1 MHGWKRNLLI
11 VLAWLSL
18 TPITA
23 SAQEIGVQVR
33 IADRQGAG
41 VPNIEVTLRDAS
53 GQTVLARG
61 TTDERGEAAF
71 TVRET
76 SVRLSLQGTAPGGLP
91 VGLGHVSFLD
101 DEALLVRTDVGGPL
115 ISLVMDMDGQVYIDP
130 ASIEP
135 EAAEG
140 GAATLGASPTAA
152 AAEQIPT
159 PTVEAPGAAAAP
171 AAPAAVPFW
180 PFLLIGAALTGVV
193 IWIGMERRLP

>member
-1 MHGWKRNLLI
+1 MHRWKLNLLI
-11 VLAWLSL
+11 VLTWLSL

-33 IADRQGAG
+33 VTDRQGAG
-41 VPNIEVTLRDAS
+41 VPNIEVILRDAS

-61 TTDERGEAAF
+61 TTDARGAADF

-76 SVRLSLQGTAPGGLP
+76 SVRLSLQGTTPGGLP

-115 ISLVMDMDGQVYIDP
+115 VSLVMDMDGQVYIDP

-140 GAATLGASPTAA
+140 GAATLAASPTAA
-152 AAEQIPT
+152 DAEQTPT
-159 PTVEAPGAAAAP
+159 PTIEAPSAAAVP
-171 AAPAAVPFW
+171 AAPATASIW

-193 IWIGMERRLP
+193 IWFGMERRLP